1 MSDLNELNQAFN
13 EIMREQ
19 NNRPQPEFEGY
30 SPAEMHAILWDPFG
44 PDCPMKLNKLSDAD
58 YSKIPLLNQ
67 IHHLATKIDAAGEMK
82 LTQRGYLSPGVITEL
97 YSQGFLKDEMIES
110 GFTKLNKESD
120 SIIMTLTANLITLT
134 GIVKKR
140 NNKFSLTKQ
149 GKSLLSN
156 MPELLK
162 NLLITFGLKFNWAYF
177 DGYGENNIGQLGFA
191 FSLILLKKYGADPR
205 PESFY
210 ADKYFNAFPQLID
223 SSIQPRFGTLQK
235 YVNRCYSLRTFE
247 RFIDY
252 FGLITIQT
260 TKPPTTPPLIS
271 KTLLFDKLITIHS
284 HIPSLTSIHQS

>member
-1 MSDLNELNQAFN
+1 MSNLNELNQAFN

-19 NNRPQPEFEGY
+19 NNRPLPEFEGY

-67 IHHLATKIDAAGEMK
+67 IHH
-82 LTQRGYLSPGVITEL
+82 
-97 YSQGFLKDEMIES
+97 
-110 GFTKLNKESD
+110 
-120 SIIMTLTANLITLT
+120 LITLT

-271 KTLLFDKLITIHS
+271 KTLLFDKLITLRS
-284 HIPSLTSIHQS
+284 HIPSLTSIRPS